1 MSYLFNL
8 KQSLLI
14 NAFQQWGKEVS
25 VGGKWMYRKIVASL
39 SMVALLII
47 PGFAFALG
55 LGEIDIHS
63 ALNQPMDAD
72 IELVGF
78 KAEEIDEVKV
88 ELASQRVFERVGIPR
103 PYILTRLKF
112 TPTVVAGKPVI
123 RVTSTDAVRE
133 PFLTFLVDVRW
144 SKGKLLREYTVLLDP
159 PVFGEQAR
167 ATVQKP
173 TVAAP
178 APSVPKTTAVT
189 PSAPKPTPKPP
200 VVVKKP
206 TPIKPPAPKLKPAP
220 PPSSIADSSP
230 PKGEES
236 EPAIKTKRGDTLW
249 SIAERFA
256 QNSGVS
262 VNQMMLAIQDANP
275 NGFTQDNINNLKAGV
290 ILRIPPAEAA
300 RRISRQEALAEVRR
314 QWEIWQQGRQLA
326 DTADSV
332 VSVDSGDAIPADTA
346 DAPKPTATTDKS
358 VDSKLSIL
366 GEDDVVEGISGEDAE
381 ANAEQ
386 LRKQIALLKER
397 AESQSQENAELTDR
411 IQSLESMLKKQEDII
426 SLQNEQLAQLQNS
439 VLSEEELSAE
449 VPTDAEA
456 VAEEAAPSEEP
467 VSDLAAEAEVT
478 PAPVEIS
485 PAKVEPLPDFS
496 GPIPEEFLAAET
508 AAEEAAATEQAPVEE
523 EVPVEPVVAEE
534 TSAAPSLID
543 SIMGFVQE
551 QARNLLIGGGALI
564 GIIAV
569 WVGLRRRSE
578 RDQAGLVAA
587 KGLPAFDDSDTGED
601 VLEDTVIA
609 TPDRVDQALDELE
622 EIEEGEDEDQVA
634 AMDEGG
640 QVDSDEVLEEA
651 DVYISYGLFQQAE
664 DLLQEAITKDP
675 DNIDYQAK
683 LAEVYHGD
691 KRTDEFV
698 AHVESIESRLDKNS
712 PVWTKIAT
720 MGAALAPA
728 HALFSDGAD
737 AGEVAEVVEVAAE
750 SDAASMSTDL
760 EIEEEI
766 EDLVEDD
773 LEDNSLDFT
782 FGEDQDQQEVVD
794 EGTEEIQT
802 ADITS
807 PPRAALDTGLEE
819 VLEAERVD
827 EIQED
832 EVADQLEE
840 AVDEVVE
847 STNTEQIDDAGLDFD
862 ATALEDELAVSSS
875 ADTEMLDDSEDDELD
890 VENELVDML
899 DLNPEESADG
909 NTSIEPDLDMGGDE
923 LSENKEAETA
933 IFDSALFEAESE
945 DSDVSEEDTVSLEE
959 VQENLT
965 AELETLSFDSDD
977 VVDPSEL
984 EEASLPTLATEEL
997 SKKEMDDIDEL
1008 SENLAASETGTF
1020 EADMLADSVTEQ
1032 FDIGDIDTE
1041 MVDLGNFGDDDLD
1054 PPSVIEE
1061 VGTKLD
1067 LAKAFVDM
1075 GDEDAAKETLT
1086 EVIESGNSTQIQ
1098 EAKDLLDK
1106 LT

>member
-1 MSYLFNL
+1 MHLT
-8 KQSLLI
+8 
-14 NAFQQWGKEVS
+14 QWGEEVS

-39 SMVALLII
+39 SIVVLLII
-47 PGFAFALG
+47 PGFASALG
-55 LGEIDIHS
+55 LGEIEIHS
-63 ALNQPMDAD
+63 ALNQPMDAE

-78 KAEEIDEVKV
+78 QADEIDEVKV

-112 TPTVVAGKPVI
+112 TPAVVAGKPVI
-123 RVTSTDAVRE
+123 RVTSTDSVRE

-178 APSVPKTTAVT
+178 APSVPKTTASA
-189 PSAPKPTPKPP
+189 PPAPKPAPKAP

-230 PKGEES
+230 PDEEES
-236 EPAIKTKRGDTLW
+236 EPAIKTRRGDTLW

-256 QNSGVS
+256 QSSGVS
-262 VNQMMLAIQDANP
+262 VNQMMLAIQEANP

-300 RRISRQEALAEVRR
+300 RRISRQEALTEVRR

-326 DTADSV
+326 DTADSA
-332 VSVDSGDAIPADTA
+332 VSVDSGDAVPVEEADAPEAAATDTA
-346 DAPKPTATTDKS
+346 DKPA
-358 VDSKLSIL
+358 DSKLSIL
-366 GEDDVVEGISGEDAE
+366 GDDDVVEGMSGEDAE
-381 ANAEQ
+381 ANADQ

-397 AESQSQENAELTDR
+397 AESQTQENAELTDR

-439 VLSEEELSAE
+439 VLSEDELSAE
-449 VPTDAEA
+449 VPAEEEA
-456 VAEEAAPSEEP
+456 VAQEDAASEEP
-467 VSDLAAEAEVT
+467 VSDLQAEAEVASA
-478 PAPVEIS
+478 PAEVA

-496 GPIPEEFLAAET
+496 GPIPEEFLAADT
-508 AAEEAAATEQAPVEE
+508 AAEEAAEPEQAPVEE
-523 EVPVEPVVAEE
+523 EVPAEETVVAED
-534 TSAAPSLID
+534 AASGSSFME
-543 SIMGFVQE
+543 SIMGFAKE
-551 QARNLLIGGGALI
+551 QARNLLIAGGALI

-569 WVGLRRRSE
+569 WIGLRRRGE
-578 RDQAGLVAA
+578 RDQAGLVTA
-587 KGLPAFDDSDTGED
+587 KGLPAFDDEDDAGDD

-622 EIEEGEDEDQVA
+622 EVEEEEDQIA

-664 DLLQEAITKDP
+664 DLLQEAIAKDP

-683 LAEVYHGD
+683 LAEVFHGD

-698 AHVESIESRLDKNS
+698 AHVESIESKLDKGS
-712 PVWTKIAT
+712 PAWTKIAT

-728 HALFSDGAD
+728 HALFSDGAAAD
-737 AGEVAEVVEVAAE
+737 VAVDN
-750 SDAASMSTDL
+750 DAASSMTTDL
-760 EIEEEI
+760 DIEEEI
-766 EDLVEDD
+766 EDLVDDD

-782 FGEDQDQQEVVD
+782 FGDDQDQQEAVD
-794 EGTEEIQT
+794 QGTEEIQA
-802 ADITS
+802 ADAS
-807 PPRAALDTGLEE
+807 SAPRAALDTGLEE
-819 VLEAERVD
+819 VLEAERTD
-827 EIQED
+827 EDQED
-832 EVADQLEE
+832 DLADQLEE

-847 STNTEQIDDAGLDFD
+847 SSNTEQIEDAGLDFD
-862 ATALEDELAVSSS
+862 STALEDELSVSSS
-875 ADTEMLDDSEDDELD
+875 ADTEMLDESSEDDLD

-899 DLNPEESADG
+899 DLNPEEGASD
-909 NTSIEPDLDMGGDE
+909 NTSIEPDLNMGADE
-923 LSENKEAETA
+923 LEENKEAETA
-933 IFDSALFEAESE
+933 IFDSALFEAESV
-945 DSDVSEEDTVSLEE
+945 DSGASEEDTVSLEE

-977 VVDPSEL
+977 VVDPSDL

-997 SKKEMDDIDEL
+997 SKKEIDDIDEL

-1041 MVDLGNFGDDDLD
+1041 MVDLGNFGDDDDLN

>member
-1 MSYLFNL
+1 
-8 KQSLLI
+8 
-14 NAFQQWGKEVS
+14 
-25 VGGKWMYRKIVASL
+25 MYRKIVASL
-39 SMVALLII
+39 IMAALLII

-55 LGEIDIHS
+55 LGEIEIHS

-88 ELASQRVFERVGIPR
+88 ELADQRVFERVGIPR

-112 TPTVVAGKPVI
+112 TPAVVAGKPVI

-167 ATVQKP
+167 ATVEKP

-178 APSVPKTTAVT
+178 APSVPKTTVST
-189 PSAPKPTPKPP
+189 PPATEPAPKPP

-230 PKGEES
+230 PEEEKS

-262 VNQMMLAIQDANP
+262 VNQMMLAIQEANP

-290 ILRIPPAEAA
+290 ILRIPAAEAA

-326 DTADSV
+326 DTAESV
-332 VSVDSGDAIPADTA
+332 VSVDSGDAVPADTA

-358 VDSKLSIL
+358 TDSKLSIL
-366 GEDDVVEGISGEDAE
+366 GEDDVVEGISGEDAQ

-386 LRKQIALLKER
+386 LRNQIALLKER

-449 VPTDAEA
+449 VPAEEEA
-456 VAEEAAPSEEP
+456 VAEETAASEEP
-467 VSDLAAEAEVT
+467 VSDLVAEVEVT
-478 PAPVEIS
+478 PAPAEIA
-485 PAKVEPLPDFS
+485 PAKVEALPDFS

-508 AAEEAAATEQAPVEE
+508 AVEEAVEPEQAPVEE
-523 EVPVEPVVAEE
+523 EVPAEPVVAEE
-534 TSAAPSLID
+534 TAAAPSLID

-578 RDQAGLVAA
+578 RNQAGLVAA
-587 KGLPAFDDSDTGED
+587 KGLPAFDDEDAGED

-609 TPDRVDQALDELE
+609 TPDRVDQALDDLE
-622 EIEEGEDEDQVA
+622 EIEEDDDEDQVA
-634 AMDEGG
+634 AMDEAG

-664 DLLQEAITKDP
+664 DLLQEAIVKDP

-691 KRTDEFV
+691 KRSDDFV
-698 AHVESIESRLDKNS
+698 AHVESIESRLDKDS

-728 HALFSDGAD
+728 HALFSDGA
-737 AGEVAEVVEVAAE
+737 VAAAVE
-750 SDAASMSTDL
+750 EADVAVDSDAADMTADL
-760 EIEEEI
+760 DIEEEI
-766 EDLVEDD
+766 EDLADDD

-782 FGEDQDQQEVVD
+782 FGDDQDQQEAPEAVD

-802 ADITS
+802 ADLTS

-819 VLEAERVD
+819 VLEAERVED
-827 EIQED
+827 IQEED

-840 AVDEVVE
+840 AVDEIVE
-847 STNTEQIDDAGLDFD
+847 STSTEQIDDAGLDFD
-862 ATALEDELAVSSS
+862 ATVLEDELAASSS
-875 ADTEMLDDSEDDELD
+875 ADTEMLDESEDDELD

-899 DLNPEESADG
+899 DLNPEEIADD
-909 NTSIEPDLDMGGDE
+909 NTSIEPDLDMGAEE
-923 LSENKEAETA
+923 LSESKEDETA

-945 DSDVSEEDTVSLEE
+945 DSNVNEEDTVSLEE

-1041 MVDLGNFGDDDLD
+1041 MVDLGNFGDDDDLD